1 MGSFAFPIVLTSLL
15 QLSMQLING
24 LWVGNLLGSAAF
36 GAVTIGTILMMVV
49 LAFVMGVNQATLT
62 IFAQLRG
69 QGDSEA
75 IRGYLSAF
83 VVILTLLSVTISLA
97 GYLSVDYLLAFL
109 NTPSPI
115 LHEARLYVQINF
127 AGTLLLIGYNFV
139 STVLRAFGD
148 SKTPLYFALLATA
161 LTTVLSP
168 LFIAVFQWGIS
179 GAALALVLAQAAVF
193 LYSLFYLARKYPGR
207 RFRVRIPRWM
217 ETKTILR
224 LGIPSG
230 AQMIVIHAG
239 ITVILAL
246 VNSLGP
252 DAVAGFGAAQR
263 LDNII
268 LLPAVAIGTAVVT
281 MAAQNIGAG
290 KWSRVV
296 QITRVALVYNIT
308 IMLALAT
315 LLYIWAEPLVRLFI
329 QDEASVFFGTR
340 YLKTIAFFYPFIG
353 LNFVFN
359 SVVRSAGAMFQV
371 LALNIISLWVLRVP
385 LAYWATSLYGD
396 IGVALG
402 IGISFL
408 LSSAFSFAYYRWGKW
423 RDLSL
428 FR

>member
-36 GAVTIGTILMMVV
+36 GAVTIGTILLTVV

-69 QGDSEA
+69 QGDSKA

-109 NTPSPI
+109 NTPSTI

-148 SKTPLYFALLATA
+148 SKTPLYFALLATV

-168 LFIAVFQWGIS
+168 LFSAVFQWGIS

-193 LYSLFYLARKYPGR
+193 LYSLFHLAHKYPGQ

-290 KWSRVV
+290 QWSRVV
-296 QITRVALVYNIT
+296 QITRIALAYNIT

-315 LLYIWAEPLVRLFI
+315 LLYIWAEPLVGLFI

-385 LAYWATSLYGD
+385 LAYWATS
-396 IGVALG
+396 
-402 IGISFL
+402 
-408 LSSAFSFAYYRWGKW
+408 RWEA
-423 RDLSL
+423 R
-428 FR
+428 RV